1 MTKVKKYDSVQGKV
15 DRIDLIMGANILV
28 STIIFII
35 IILILGQAFIWDATI
50 WTNIAII
57 LGLTWSV
64 FLINYREIIRS
75 IEILFIEIAVRF
87 LDCIAHLQ
95 GFKVQKADGHLL
107 EEVYKLRH
115 KVYLESGYINDS
127 KEHNIFVDDYDP
139 FSTNLVVIKDKKVV
153 GTLRIIFYNKL
164 TKLSTLNYFNLD
176 IAEDELS
183 EYVDVGRWVNDPDY
197 RANKTKNPLVTVL
210 LGLKLYLYLL
220 KSRKRF
226 IMVILKSKLKNHLEK
241 VFNVSFTIPKTLPLN
256 SRHYESR
263 KEISGYFRKQD
274 NIEVC
279 ILEVKIT
286 HLWKFFYR
294 L

>member
-1 MTKVKKYDSVQGKV
+1 MWYSAGKFG
-15 DRIDLIMGANILV
+15 RIDLIMVGNILLNA
-28 STIIFII
+28 IIFII
-35 IILILGQAFIWDATI
+35 IILILGQFFIWDATI

-115 KVYLESGYINDS
+115 KVYLETGYINDS

-164 TKLSTLNYFNLD
+164 TRLSTLNYFNLD
-176 IAEDELS
+176 IAEDELT

-197 RANKTKNPLVTVL
+197 RAKKTKNPLITVL
-210 LGLKLYLYLL
+210 LGQKLYLYLL

-226 IMVILKSKLKNHLEK
+226 IMVMLKHPKLKNHIEK
-241 VFNVSFTIPKTLPLN
+241 VFNIKFTSPTMLPLTPHN
-256 SRHYESR
+256 YKARE
-263 KEISGYFRKQD
+263 EIKGYFARSEE
-274 NIEVC
+274 IEVC
-279 ILEVKIT
+279 TLELEVNQLI
-286 HLWKFFYR
+286 KFFIR
-294 L
+294 

>member
-1 MTKVKKYDSVQGKV
+1 MTKVEKYDSVKSKV
-15 DRIDLIMGANILV
+15 DRVDLIMGANILL

-35 IILILGQAFIWDATI
+35 IILILGQAFIWESTI
-50 WTNIAII
+50 WTNIAIL
-57 LGLTWSV
+57 LGLAWTV
-64 FLINYREIIRS
+64 FLINYREIIRF

-115 KVYLESGYINDS
+115 RVYLETGYINDS

-197 RANKTKNPLVTVL
+197 RAKKTKNPLVTVL

-226 IMVILKSKLKNHLEK
+226 IMVMLKHPKLKNHIEK
-241 VFNVSFTIPKTLPLN
+241 VFNVKFTSPKMLPLTPYN
-256 SRHYESR
+256 HKARE
-263 KEISGYFRKQD
+263 EIKGYFARSEE
-274 NIEVC
+274 IEVC
-279 ILEVKIT
+279 TLELEVNQ
-286 HLWKFFYR
+286 LVKFFIR
-294 L
+294 

>member
-1 MTKVKKYDSVQGKV
+1 
-15 DRIDLIMGANILV
+15 MGANILL

-35 IILILGQAFIWDATI
+35 IILILGQAFIWDANI
-50 WTNIAII
+50 WTGIATAIGII
-57 LGLTWSV
+57 WV
-64 FLINYREIIRS
+64 IFLLNTREVIRF

-115 KVYLESGYINDS
+115 RVYLDTGYINDS

-197 RANKTKNPLVTVL
+197 RAKKTKNPLVTVL

-226 IMVILKSKLKNHLEK
+226 IMVMLKHPKLKNHIEK
-241 VFNVSFTIPKTLPLN
+241 VFNIKFTSPTMLPLTTHN
-256 SRHYESR
+256 HKARE
-263 KEISGYFRKQD
+263 EIKGYFARAD
-274 NIEVC
+274 EIEVC
-279 ILEVKIT
+279 TLELKVNQ
-286 HLWKFFYR
+286 LLKFFIR
-294 L
+294 

>member
-1 MTKVKKYDSVQGKV
+1 
-15 DRIDLIMGANILV
+15 MGANILL

-50 WTNIAII
+50 WTNISII
-57 LGLTWSV
+57 LGLIWSV
-64 FLINYREIIRS
+64 FLINYREIIRF

-87 LDCIAHLQ
+87 LDFIAHLQ

-115 KVYLESGYINDS
+115 RVYLETGYINDS

-226 IMVILKSKLKNHLEK
+226 IMVTLKSKLKNHLEK

-279 ILEVKIT
+279 ILEVKII